1 MCVAF
6 QQHSVFDDCN
16 GSSPSYIPRNAE
28 RRFRGCFKISY
39 IVIRRS
45 ILVRYSEQDWAIYP
59 VWSTLSKALVA
70 APHHVSLA
78 FYQMSRA
85 AQASGSAGSIT
96 RIPGVVASNVAMYS
110 INLMSDSW
118 PEVLTATHRVFD
130 Q

>member
-1 MCVAF
+1 MVVLRYLTLLYGEVHLSDILNKTG
-6 QQHSVFDDCN
+6 Q
-16 GSSPSYIPRNAE
+16 YIQS
-28 RRFRGCFKISY
+28 G
-39 IVIRRS
+39 V
-45 ILVRYSEQDWAIYP
+45 
-59 VWSTLSKALVA
+59 LSKALVA

-96 RIPGVVASNVAMYS
+96 RIPGVVASNVAMYP